1 MRRGALLVALLAAG
15 GGAACRRAPEPFGT
29 YALFVPVAFRA
40 NNPGRPLWATRTSL
54 TNTSPA
60 PATVRL
66 TRWPPE
72 SPDAETRDFA
82 LAPGQ
87 TVSVPG
93 RTPLGAPSSFFF
105 EGKAPFAVNVSIVDR
120 RGLAPA
126 LVVPVL
132 PAEALARPG
141 DRLLTGPI
149 VDTPEERSHFAF
161 TYPGVER
168 DAVPFRVRLRL
179 TRAGSG
185 ELLWDGVF
193 VLTGLPIAMDDP
205 WTRFHLAPG
214 TAFDVD
220 VTFLASARARPVSRG
235 MWVYGI
241 TTTRATSAS
250 RFLETKV
257 VRGSAR

>member
-1 MRRGALLVALLAAG
+1 MTRRALVLAVLACAPGAG
-15 GGAACRRAPEPFGT
+15 CRRAPEQFGSH
-29 YALFVPVAFRA
+29 ALFVPVAFRA
-40 NNPGRPLWATRTSL
+40 NNPGRPHWETRTSL
-54 TNTSPA
+54 TNTSSVPS
-60 PATVRL
+60 TIRL

-72 SPDAETRDFA
+72 SAEAETRNFS
-82 LAPGQ
+82 LSPGQ
-87 TVSVPG
+87 RVSVPA
-93 RTPLGAPSSFFF
+93 RIPLGAPSSFFF
-105 EGKAPFAVNVSIVDR
+105 EGNAPFAVTASVVDR
-120 RGLAPA
+120 RGLAPT
-126 LVVPVL
+126 LLVPVL

-168 DAVPFRVRLRL
+168 DAVPFRIRLRL
-179 TRAGSG
+179 TRAGTG

-214 TAFDVD
+214 TAFDVE
-220 VTFLASARARPVSRG
+220 VTFLGSARARPVARG

-250 RFLETKV
+250 RFLETRV